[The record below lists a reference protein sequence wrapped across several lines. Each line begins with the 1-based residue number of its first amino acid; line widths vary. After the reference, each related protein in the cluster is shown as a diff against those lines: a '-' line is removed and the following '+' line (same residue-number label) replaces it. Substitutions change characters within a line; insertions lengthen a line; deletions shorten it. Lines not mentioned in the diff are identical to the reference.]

1 MREAIFV
8 DACPFARGRPS
19 GCAGSTIPRPLL
31 TNRSMHIEHLSRLL
45 DSPAAAESWLRECG
59 VEDPRRAHANLVGM
73 AAAGVTLDLLANII
87 GQLQEHLALASD
99 PDMALNNLGRFI
111 AAARNPLGTASLL
124 ERDPEALPA
133 LLQIF
138 SSSQYLSDLLI
149 SDTES
154 YDLLRLTEGQ
164 PVNRETLVEEI
175 SAEVQALDDET
186 AVMEALR
193 RFKRRETLR
202 ICYGDLIRGQR
213 LDVVTRQVSYLAD
226 AIVEAALRYAR
237 RALEEKRGRPTRPNG
252 QPARFVVLG
261 MGKLGG
267 AELNYS
273 SDIDLVLLYDADGDV
288 LPSRR
293 ITNGEF
299 FDRLA
304 RETFKLLTDNTPLG
318 QAYRVDLRL
327 RPEGQRGPLVIGL
340 EAAYQYYDVLGRTWE
355 RQAYV
360 KARAVAG
367 DLELGKEFLSR
378 LEPWIYRRYLGLA
391 DITGIKALKR
401 RIEHRATVEGGET
414 RDVKTGRGG
423 IRDVEFAIQF
433 LQLLNGGDLPQLRT
447 GNTLEALAR
456 LEEVGCLNHQERGL
470 LEQNYTFLR
479 NIEHR
484 LQIMFDLQTHLLPTE
499 PEERRKVAIRMG
511 YVDQPRGRALEAFT
525 VDFDTR
531 TEQNRRIFDHLL
543 RDAFPDDAETGPEV
557 DLVLDPDPRPE
568 AVAQTLSRY
577 GFRDVELAYRNLIS
591 LSSETV
597 RFLSTR
603 RCRHF
608 LAAIA
613 PQLLTAIAA
622 TPDPDSTL
630 VNLEKVSDS
639 LGGKGVLWELFS
651 FNPPS
656 LKLYVDVCAYS
667 PLLSNILISNP
678 GMIDELMDSLVLNR
692 LPTRENLRGQ
702 LADLCRAAEDI
713 EPILH
718 SFKNGEQLR
727 VGVRDILGKE
737 DFQAVTAALSSIAQV
752 CLEQI
757 TRCEFE
763 KLADKLGEPTIGE
776 EGREGQPAELVILA
790 LGKFGGAELNYHS
803 DLDLVFLYEADG
815 MTVPRRKGRNGPA
828 RAGNSTSNQHFFSE
842 LGQRIIK
849 VANHLGPYGR
859 LYEVDPRLR
868 PTGRSGALTTSFSEF
883 ARYFAEGEG
892 QLWERQALCR
902 ARVVYGADDAAQT
915 AGRLVD
921 QAALDH
927 DWSAADAAGI
937 RDMRQRLEETA
948 GKQNFKRGPG
958 GIVDVEFLVQ
968 LLQLKH
974 GRQRLALR
982 QPNTLAALGA
992 LHEAGHL
999 SSADAESLERH
1010 YRYLRSLEGRLRL
1023 MGTTARNDL
1032 PEEPAELS
1040 KLARMMG
1047 AADAQRLTADVTA
1060 CTREVRDCFERLVS
1074 REMK

>member
-1 MREAIFV
+1 MQI
-8 DACPFARGRPS
+8 DQLP
-19 GCAGSTIPRPLL
+19 
-31 TNRSMHIEHLSRLL
+31 RLL
-45 DSPAAAESWLRECG
+45 DSAAAAAEWLRRCG
-59 VEDPRRAHANLVGM
+59 LEDPARGHGNLVGM
-73 AAAGVTLDLLANII
+73 AQAGVTLDLMASIAT
-87 GQLQEHLALASD
+87 QLEEQLPHVSD
-99 PDMALNNLGRFI
+99 ADMALNNLERFV

-124 ERDPEALPA
+124 ERDPESLPA
-133 LLQIF
+133 LLQLF
-138 SSSQYLSDLLI
+138 STSQYLSDLLI

-175 SAEVQALDDET
+175 AAEVQALDDET

-202 ICYGDLIRGQR
+202 ICYGDLVRGQR
-213 LDVVTRQVSYLAD
+213 LEVVTRQISYLAD
-226 AIVEAALRYAR
+226 AIVEAALRYTR
-237 RALEEKRGRPTRPNG
+237 RKLEEKRGRATRPDG

-267 AELNYS
+267 EELNYS
-273 SDIDLVLLYDADGDV
+273 SDIDLVLLYDVDGDV

-293 ITNGEF
+293 MTNGEF

-304 RETFKLLTDNTPLG
+304 RDTFKLLTDNTPLG

-327 RPEGQRGPLVIGL
+327 RPEGQRGPLVLGL

-360 KARAVAG
+360 KARPIAG
-367 DLELGKEFLSR
+367 DLALGQEFLAR

-414 RDVKTGRGG
+414 RDVKTGHGG

-447 GNTLEALAR
+447 GNTLAALAR
-456 LEEVGCLNHQERGL
+456 LEEVGCLNHQERAL

-484 LQIMFDLQTHLLPTE
+484 LQIMFDLQTHLLPAE

-525 VDFDTR
+525 ADYDTR
-531 TEQNRRIFDHLL
+531 TEQNRKIFDHLL
-543 RDAFPDDAETGPEV
+543 RDAFPDDTQTEPEV
-557 DLVLDPDPRPE
+557 DLILDPNPRPE
-568 AVAQTLSRY
+568 AIEKALSRY
-577 GFRDVELAYRNLIS
+577 GFHDAELAYRNLLS
-591 LSSETV
+591 LSTESV

-613 PQLLTAIAA
+613 PQLLAAIAA

-656 LKLYVDVCAYS
+656 LRLYVDVCAYS

-678 GMIDELMDSLVLNR
+678 GMIDELMDSLVLNK
-692 LPTRENLRGQ
+692 LPTLESLRRQ
-702 LADLCRAAEDI
+702 LADLCRGAEDI

-737 DFQAVTAALSSIAQV
+737 DFQATTEALSNIAQV
-752 CLEQI
+752 CLDEI
-757 TRCEFE
+757 TRSEFE
-763 KLADKLGEPTIGE
+763 KLADKLGEPTYGE
-776 EGREGQPAELVILA
+776 EGSEVQPAELVILA

-815 MTVPRRKGRNGPA
+815 MTVPRRKGRNGSP
-828 RAGNSTSNQHFFSE
+828 RPGSSTSNQHFFSE

-849 VANHLGPYGR
+849 VANHLGPFGR

-868 PTGRSGALTTSFSEF
+868 PTGRSGALTTSFAEF

-902 ARVVYGADDAAQT
+902 ARVVYGAPQAAQQ
-915 AGRLVD
+915 AQQLLN

-927 DWSAADAAGI
+927 DWSPACAEAI
-937 RDMRQRLEETA
+937 REMRARLEETA
-948 GKQNFKRGPG
+948 GRQNFKRGPG

-968 LLQLKH
+968 RLQLEH
-974 GRQRLALR
+974 GRQLPALR
-982 QPNTLAALGA
+982 HPNTLAALEI
-992 LHEAGHL
+992 LWKAGKL
-999 SSADAESLERH
+999 SAADAQLLERN
-1010 YRYLRSLEGRLRL
+1010 YRYLRCLEGRLRL
-1023 MGTTARNDL
+1023 MDTSARNDF
-1032 PEEPAELS
+1032 PEEPAEQA
-1040 KLARMMG
+1040 KLARIMG
-1047 AADAQRLTADVTA
+1047 SADAEVLRQEVAA
-1060 CTREVRDCFERLVS
+1060 CTRQTRACFDRL
-1074 REMK
+1074 MA